1 MTLRRIVVLAVS
13 EMVLLVVTAGMAAAQ
28 GTGATAELKDP
39 KGKDVGS
46 AQFTEDPKGVEITAQ
61 VKGLDPGEHG
71 IHIHEKGDCSS
82 SDFKSAGEHF
92 NPGSTKH
99 GLENTEGPHAGDL
112 PDLTVNEDGTGKYQA
127 TTDRVTLSSG
137 KTSLFDSDGSA
148 LVVHEKAD
156 DQKTDP
162 SGDSGSRIACGEI
175 KEAKL
180 PASGG
185 INVSLITL
193 LGVAGLGVGIFLWRH
208 VSHS

>member
-1 MTLRRIVVLAVS
+1 MRLRRVIILAVS
-13 EMVLLVVTAGMAAAQ
+13 EALLLIATAGMAAAQ
-28 GTGATAELKDP
+28 GTGATAELKDA

-46 AQFTEDPKGVEITAQ
+46 AQFTESPQGVAITAQ

-82 SDFKSAGEHF
+82 SDFESAGKHF

-99 GLENTEGPHAGDL
+99 GLENSEGPHAGDL
-112 PDLTVNEDGTGKYQA
+112 PDITVNEDGTGAYQA

-148 LVVHEKAD
+148 LVIHQKAD

-162 SGDSGSRIACGEI
+162 SGNSGSRVACGEI
-175 KEAKL
+175 KQAKL

-185 INVSLITL
+185 VSVPLMTL
-193 LGVAGLGVGIFLWRH
+193 LGVAGLGAGIILWRRL
-208 VSHS
+208 SHS